1 MKKPDSSVAAEG
13 RVDRALIEK
22 AVDALLKHHA
32 QQAAEKNKS
41 SLLGTDLSVQ
51 LQFGLEVPPA
61 QVNHKPIKLNIP
73 HALWNHQQ
81 TDEKEIDVLEEPE
94 VCLIV
99 KEDAKPQIKELI
111 AQFPK
116 ELCFVKK
123 VLGLESLRKKHATYA
138 QRRELLHKY
147 NVFMADDRILPMLTT
162 ALGRDFLK
170 AKQQPVPVKI
180 NALNNLPLRLLTA
193 LRSTYLI
200 LAKGTCV
207 TVKAGTTAMSRDA
220 LIDNLVALAAS
231 TPEKLPRQWANVRS
245 MAIKTSKST
254 ALPIYN
260 RTPEQLMEIAKLAHL
275 EPFFGESK
283 KRTKTEDTKSQE
295 VDSEKAKRRKIIK
308 EKSPLVRAL
317 QKQKEKAPL
326 TSKEANKT
334 ELPKQ
339 KKREM
344 ETKDKTESSAKKK
357 KVTKEDKASE
367 PLKRRE
373 ETPKT
378 TKEDA
383 KKLKQGKQS
392 KSPKDDV
399 EKKEKK
405 ESKSDLDHTKKSL
418 QEKKESKDSS
428 NRAMGVKE
436 MKKKVK
442 ETPEDT
448 SFLPFNKFQGSKKG
462 YAFQKGPKGVG
473 YYKDV
478 PPKVDPLALEA
489 IRRMGNQKSNKSGK
503 SGGRSGGRGN
513 GRGGGRG
520 GGRRR

>member
-1 MKKPDSSVAAEG
+1 MKKPDTSVAAEG

-170 AKQQPVPVKI
+170 AKQQPSPVKI
-180 NALNNLPLRLLTA
+180 NPLNNLPLRLLTA

-220 LIDNLVALAAS
+220 LVDNLVALATS

-260 RTPEQLMEIAKLAHL
+260 RTPEQLMEIAKLAKL

-283 KRTKTEDTKSQE
+283 KRTKTEDAKSQE
-295 VDSEKAKRRKIIK
+295 ADDNKAKRRKIIK

-317 QKQKEKAPL
+317 QKQKEKSPL
-326 TSKEANKT
+326 TNEAGKEAKKT
-334 ELPKQ
+334 ESPKH

-344 ETKDKTESSAKKK
+344 ETKDETEFSAKKK
-357 KVTKEDKASE
+357 KVTKDDKAGEASTR
-367 PLKRRE
+367 KE
-373 ETPKT
+373 EVPKT

-383 KKLKQGKQS
+383 KKLKKDKNS
-392 KSPKDDV
+392 KSPKDEV
-399 EKKEKK
+399 KEKK
-405 ESKSDLDHTKKSL
+405 ETKADLDHVKKSAEEIKETKYSSSQAKEE
-418 QEKKESKDSS
+418 QEP
-428 NRAMGVKE
+428 
-436 MKKKVK
+436 KKKAK
-442 ETPEDT
+442 ETPKDT
-448 SFLPFNKFQGSKKG
+448 SFLPVKKFQGSKQG
-462 YAFQKGPKGVG
+462 YVFQKGPKGVG
-473 YYKDV
+473 YYKDA
-478 PPKVDPLALEA
+478 PPKVDPMALEA
-489 IRRMGNQKSNKSGK
+489 IRRMGNQKSNKSGGRN
-503 SGGRSGGRGN
+503 GGKGN